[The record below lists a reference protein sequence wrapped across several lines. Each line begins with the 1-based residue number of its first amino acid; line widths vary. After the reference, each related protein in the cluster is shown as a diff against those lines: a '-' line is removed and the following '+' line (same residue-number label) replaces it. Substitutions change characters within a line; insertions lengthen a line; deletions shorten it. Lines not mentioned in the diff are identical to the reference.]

1 LQNAPTQHSLTA
13 IDYQMPTPFPSQREA
28 ASRKSDFF
36 DEGTYIDICKGVWK
50 TSVHKIVQKT
60 IDYQMPT
67 SFPSRMEGASRKS
80 DFFDEGTYSVL
91 CN

>member
-1 LQNAPTQHSLTA
+1 
-13 IDYQMPTPFPSQREA
+13 MPTPFPSQREA

-60 IDYQMPT
+60 IDY
-67 SFPSRMEGASRKS
+67 
-80 DFFDEGTYSVL
+80 
-91 CN
+91 